1 MWLIIVQSGLMWS
14 DDMEINLSDAFI
26 YVGVSA
32 SFSTQL

>member
-1 MWLIIVQSGLMWS
+1 MWLIIVQSSFMWF

-26 YVGVSA
+26 YVSFTG